1 VRAVPVPVADGSPD
15 RFVYDAVDQLRHDL
29 KTPLTTISARAY
41 LLARSVRRSPSLTAE
56 ERARL
61 LAGVVAIEEAVRA
74 MVITIDGLGDKG
86 ADAPERDA
94 GDAACGP
101 ARNAKCP
108 GAS

>member
-1 VRAVPVPVADGSPD
+1 MRAVPVPAADGSPEGL
-15 RFVYDAVDQLRHDL
+15 VYDAVDQLRHDL
-29 KTPLTTISARAY
+29 HTPLTTISARAY
-41 LLARSVRRSPSLTAE
+41 LLARSVRRSPSLTPE

-74 MVITIDGLGDKG
+74 MVITIDGWAGKG

-94 GDAACGP
+94 CDAACGP
-101 ARNAKCP
+101 VRHAKCL

>member
-1 VRAVPVPVADGSPD
+1 MRDVPVPAADGSPEG
-15 RFVYDAVDQLRHDL
+15 FVYDAVDQLRHDL

-41 LLARSVRRSPSLTAE
+41 LLARSVRRSPSLTPE
-56 ERARL
+56 ERSRL

-74 MVITIDGLGDKG
+74 MVITIDSWDGKG

-101 ARNAKCP
+101 VRHAKCP
-108 GAS
+108 GAL